1 MPMFKNSLSNLAKQ
15 SSKQNGPSVTVI
27 ELDKDNR
34 LEFTINSIIQR
45 KAMEDLL
52 SPKQFVILNAYVDYK
67 GEDFKRELFE
77 LYRRSYDKIEN
88 LIYESDFGEKMSLPF
103 EIVHPIL
110 EKFDI
115 EDIKNFLVNEFKI
128 GIPSNLKE
136 VFEDRI
142 ESDGIGTRAQTYL
155 RSDYVYLVA
164 FVIVIKATFMVLGQ
178 FSKATNECFNAP
190 ERDYY
195 LLRFYRQC
203 DKLTQSQPYE
213 KILQYVTSLINAK
226 ATSDEEKLIR
236 IIDKMI
242 EEDEIVM
249 YYLSKVIF
257 QKLTVA
263 TIVDDTHEG
272 NVVNTMYTFISHKIG
287 SRGPVKTVLREKT
300 HITDPTNRE
309 KESFTDSHLIIGDL
323 PHGVI
328 VTANFATSKV
338 EYVLKQLSS
347 EMLEIINMPIICG
360 EKTYTLS
367 DIEKQCKRF
376 QYHILSDHSMKL
388 LEIIFKGCMDPR
400 YIYRLGLD
408 SLLCLLPV
416 GFAYMWNLNFK
427 PLAMLLTSTYY
438 DDESGFRLI
447 NSTSNKSRIP
457 HDIIDKLR
465 ELFPLEKAGNKTN
478 PNGELVVKKGVE
490 EFGNSFYSIAWVSV
504 LDHDFA
510 KEVFGTQDGI
520 CPVKEDLKIQLATF
534 LIEHEKY
541 AFRKK
546 KEK

>member
-1 MPMFKNSLSNLAKQ
+1 MLMFKNSLSSLAKQ

-67 GEDFKRELFE
+67 GEEFKRELFE
-77 LYRRSYDKIEN
+77 LYRRSYDRIDN
-88 LIYESDFGEKMSLPF
+88 LIFEPDFGEKMPLPF
-103 EIVHPIL
+103 DIVHPIL

-115 EDIKNFLVNEFKI
+115 EDIKNFLVNEYKI

-142 ESDGIGTRAQTYL
+142 EMDGIGTRAQTYL

-164 FVIVIKATFMVLGQ
+164 FIVVIKATFMVLGQ

-203 DKLTQSQPYE
+203 DRLTHSQPYD

-226 ATSDEEKLIR
+226 ATSDEDRLIR

-287 SRGPVKTVLREKT
+287 SKGPVKTVLREKT
-300 HITDPTNRE
+300 HITDPSNRE
-309 KESFTDSHLIIGDL
+309 KESFMDSHLIIGDL

-328 VTANFATSKV
+328 VTANYATSSMDNI
-338 EYVLKQLSS
+338 LRQLSPD
-347 EMLEIINMPIICG
+347 MLEIINRPIVCDG
-360 EKTYTLS
+360 KTYTLKE
-367 DIEKQCKRF
+367 IEKQCDRF
-376 QYHILSDHSMKL
+376 QFNIISDHSMKL

-400 YIYRLGLD
+400 YIYRLELK
-408 SLLCLLPV
+408 SLLSLLPI
-416 GFAYMWNLNFK
+416 GFAYLWNMNFK
-427 PLAMLLTSTYY
+427 PLAMLLTATYY
-438 DDESGFRLI
+438 NDESGFRLI

-457 HDIIDKLR
+457 HDLLDKLK

-478 PNGELVVKKGVE
+478 PNGELVVKKGIE

-504 LDHDFA
+504 LDHSFA
-510 KEVFGTQDGI
+510 KEIFGTQDGV

-541 AFRKK
+541 AFRKRSK
-546 KEK
+546 